1 MFISNEFRFQTNVS
15 VDTYKSK
22 SEATACL
29 SKLGANAIGKNKMAF
44 REMFVNVDEFL
55 DLATSG
61 HAFCNLFE
69 YDPNKEY
76 WFEASNGKRFKQLP
90 VYLKGENKGAMKLC
104 FKSDKYF
111 KGGQIVFV
119 DIDNTRFQDVREYL
133 GKLTYPPTCV
143 YMSFSDKIEKGG
155 RVSRR
160 FRLVYIFDI
169 ILDRAQ
175 FLLISKVISDQ
186 IVMDL
191 AEPMDDDC
199 GTRMSQYMNGV
210 YGNNEK
216 YTSYYIYSTFDFPNE
231 LPQICSDLA
240 TDEASQQQKI
250 VFDEQLL
257 FDMQNQSYEE
267 FMHYHSWQF
276 EYKYRI
282 EKPNWIGGLYQL
294 TDESYLQLRW
304 YMEKQVDG
312 QHRRRKLFRNAC
324 LRHLM
329 FPDMDPNTALFNL
342 YVDFV
347 RFFDNSDSVI
357 QLDTLKRRVK
367 KAFSMSYEQLVA
379 FCDPDI
385 QYWKEHRPLFIVAK
399 GIRTSRGLINS
410 IKKMITRKMLDE
422 KYDRTLS
429 VRENFEKGF
438 CGVSEATLYRYCKES
453 NIQTQPGKKGEEQ
466 RRLEKRCEKLE
477 KIALFKR
484 WYNPLISYRENQVEM
499 GKKGLNL
506 SLGSIKN
513 WYEKYI
519 EKHISPTTFSDFP
532 PITYELPEFAAKS
545 SNYLWNWRSDVS

>member
-1 MFISNEFRFQTNVS
+1 MHSMFISNEFRFQTNVS

-111 KGGQIVFV
+111 KGAQIVFV
-119 DIDNTRFQDVREYL
+119 DIDNTRFQDVGEYL

-175 FLLISKVISDQ
+175 FLHISKVISDQ

-240 TDEASQQQKI
+240 TDEASQ
-250 VFDEQLL
+250 
-257 FDMQNQSYEE
+257 
-267 FMHYHSWQF
+267 
-276 EYKYRI
+276 
-282 EKPNWIGGLYQL
+282 
-294 TDESYLQLRW
+294 
-304 YMEKQVDG
+304 
-312 QHRRRKLFRNAC
+312 
-324 LRHLM
+324 
-329 FPDMDPNTALFNL
+329 
-342 YVDFV
+342 
-347 RFFDNSDSVI
+347 
-357 QLDTLKRRVK
+357 
-367 KAFSMSYEQLVA
+367 
-379 FCDPDI
+379 
-385 QYWKEHRPLFIVAK
+385 
-399 GIRTSRGLINS
+399 
-410 IKKMITRKMLDE
+410 
-422 KYDRTLS
+422 
-429 VRENFEKGF
+429 
-438 CGVSEATLYRYCKES
+438 
-453 NIQTQPGKKGEEQ
+453 
-466 RRLEKRCEKLE
+466 
-477 KIALFKR
+477 
-484 WYNPLISYRENQVEM
+484 
-499 GKKGLNL
+499 
-506 SLGSIKN
+506 
-513 WYEKYI
+513 
-519 EKHISPTTFSDFP
+519 
-532 PITYELPEFAAKS
+532 
-545 SNYLWNWRSDVS
+545 